1 MSKTPSAS
9 RHIAGKVTAWE
20 GVTSGNG
27 SRGELSFKVS
37 GREIGHLHG
46 DTVAHFFFSRPL
58 WQELRRAGRISY
70 HPVFPDREGPAARRI
85 LTEEDAEDVIRLMR
99 LNYDIAID
107 RLDRGA
113 VRSAELEERR
123 SAGVA
128 DRQQLT
134 GLVEKTA
141 FRAGMSPIRL
151 L

>member
-1 MSKTPSAS
+1 MSETQSAS
-9 RHIAGKVTAWE
+9 RRITAKVTSWE
-20 GVTSGNG
+20 GVTSGIG

-46 DTVAHFFFSRPL
+46 DTVAHFSFVKAL

-85 LTEEDAEDVIRLMR
+85 LTDEDVEDVIRLMR
-99 LNYDIAID
+99 LNYDSVIE
-107 RLDRGA
+107 RLDRKA
-113 VRSAELEERR
+113 VRSATSEDARL
-123 SAGVA
+123 AGVA
-128 DRQQLT
+128 DQQHLT

-141 FRAGMSPIRL
+141 FRAGMSPVRL